1 MGYTMGSSL
10 CRKRRNLEGGL
21 MATIAMVDFDFD
33 DCNFEREMAEAAGVR
48 FTSFNHG
55 RNCTADEIIAHS
67 ADADGIITS
76 YGRFTAE
83 VIGAL
88 PSLKVISKTGTGV
101 DNIDIAA
108 ATANG
113 TVVCNVPGYGTEV
126 VSDHA
131 IALALAVLRRIN
143 ELDADMRAGM
153 WNFRQRR
160 PLGQVAGRTFAVAGY
175 GNIGRATATKAAG
188 LGFKVVVWDRR
199 CAPGTVTAE
208 GFPCLSLDDL
218 LRAADVV
225 SFHTALTPET
235 RHLLNAGNIGL
246 LKEDAVVVNTARG
259 AVIDTDAVAATL
271 AAGRLWGA
279 GLDVF
284 EDEPLPP
291 TAAIRTAPHTVL
303 TPHAA
308 YWSEESAAEL
318 RRRCTQNAIDM
329 VLGRTPKACVNPEA
343 LAAALA
349 K

>member
-10 CRKRRNLEGGL
+10 CRQRRNLEGGL

-143 ELDADMRAGM
+143 ELDADMRD
-153 WNFRQRR
+153 R
-160 PLGQVAGRTFAVAGY
+160 
-175 GNIGRATATKAAG
+175 KS
-188 LGFKVVVWDRR
+188 VV
-199 CAPGTVTAE
+199 
-208 GFPCLSLDDL
+208 
-218 LRAADVV
+218 
-225 SFHTALTPET
+225 
-235 RHLLNAGNIGL
+235 
-246 LKEDAVVVNTARG
+246 
-259 AVIDTDAVAATL
+259 
-271 AAGRLWGA
+271 
-279 GLDVF
+279 
-284 EDEPLPP
+284 
-291 TAAIRTAPHTVL
+291 
-303 TPHAA
+303 
-308 YWSEESAAEL
+308 
-318 RRRCTQNAIDM
+318 
-329 VLGRTPKACVNPEA
+329 
-343 LAAALA
+343 
-349 K
+349 